1 MSALNLS
8 FLRGA
13 RHAFPFLVVIVPFAM
28 LFGLVA
34 SEAGLNLFEITV
46 FSLTVFA
53 GASQF
58 AALQMLQDHAPVV
71 VILATSLAVNLRL
84 MMYSMAIAPHF
95 GKASLGMRAA
105 LAYFLVDQSYALSE
119 IEFDRRPGLTLAE
132 KCAYFFGTMSLI
144 FPVWIVSN
152 IAGAQMGRAI
162 PPEYALD
169 FAVPITF
176 LAMTAPSIRS
186 IPHLAAGVV
195 SVGLALALMGLPY
208 GSGLIVASAVGMAVG
223 ASLEFWQERR
233 G

>member
-13 RHAFPFLVVIVPFAM
+13 RHALPFLVVIVPFAM

-34 SEAGLNLFEITV
+34 SEAGLNLFEILA
-46 FSLTVFA
+46 FSVTVFA

-71 VILATSLAVNLRL
+71 VILATALAVNLRM

-119 IEFDRRPGLTLAE
+119 IEFARRPALNLPE
-132 KCAYFFGTMSLI
+132 KCGYFFGTMSLI

-186 IPHLAAGVV
+186 VPHLAAGVV
-195 SVGLALALMGLPY
+195 SVALALALLWLPY
-208 GSGLIVASAVGMAVG
+208 GTGLIVASAVGMAVG
-223 ASLEFWQERR
+223 ASLEVWQERR